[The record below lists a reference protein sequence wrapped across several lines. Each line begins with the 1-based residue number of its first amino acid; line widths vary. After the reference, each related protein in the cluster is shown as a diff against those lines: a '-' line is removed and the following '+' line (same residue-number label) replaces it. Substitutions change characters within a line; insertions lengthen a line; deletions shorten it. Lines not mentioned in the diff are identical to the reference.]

1 MRGGGLSERK
11 KVKSFRACF
20 LYKTKVSLFVENAR
34 EEGVFGG
41 FVELVFPQL
50 S

>member
-11 KVKSFRACF
+11 KKVKSFRACF
-20 LYKTKVSLFVENAR
+20 LCKTKVSFVENAWK
-34 EEGVFGG
+34 EGVFGG